1 MQITNL
7 EQEDRIKIL
16 EDFKKSFLTTIFPV
30 GSIYMS
36 FDENFN
42 PNDVYGGTWKRIQGY
57 TLVGATQPD
66 EETLTGNDKLQINSS
81 QVIGE
86 VNHTLTVDEMP
97 SHRHMLNIKTAG
109 STENEKYQWG
119 VNTTQQDNMGDN
131 FTSYEGRGLAH
142 NNIQPSIGV
151 MMWYKVSDSQG

>member
-16 EDFKKSFLTTIFPV
+16 EDFKKSFLTAIFPV

-42 PNDVYGGTWKRIQGY
+42 PNDVYGGTWERIQGY

-66 EETLTGNDKLQINSS
+66 EETLTGNDKLQINSL

-97 SHRHMLNIKTAG
+97 RHRHGMYYAEDNGNPHHDVFNYQGYLNNKTITDA
-109 STENEKYQWG
+109 TEEVGGNQP
-119 VNTTQQDNMGDN
+119 
-131 FTSYEGRGLAH
+131 H

-151 MMWYKVSDSQG
+151 MMWYKVSNGQG